1 MERIEITKSFSNS
14 GSRNDV
20 RMRVVNEFA
29 KESPGYGNKDKASRY
44 FFFML
49 KHWRMEIEYI
59 FNDQQIYIMDLTFL
73 FV

>member
-29 KESPGYGNKDKASRY
+29 KELQD
-44 FFFML
+44 
-49 KHWRMEIEYI
+49 MEIKIRHLDI
-59 FNDQQIYIMDLTFL
+59 FIMLRH
-73 FV
+73 

>member
-29 KESPGYGNKDKASRY
+29 KELPGYGNKDKASRY
-44 FFFML
+44 IYYVETL
-49 KHWRMEIEYI
+49 ENGDRIYLQRPA
-59 FNDQQIYIMDLTFL
+59 NYIMDLIFL